1 MIASSPFSAGWR
13 SELPRIVVD
22 EAVTRALAEDLA
34 GGDVT
39 TEACIS
45 AESRSVARAV
55 ARKGLV
61 VAGLVVAERAFHLVD
76 PSLEVE
82 LLVADGA
89 LVPAGTPL
97 LRATGSSRSL
107 LMAERVA
114 LNFMQRMSGVATV
127 TRRYVDALT
136 PGSPT
141 RVTDTRKTTPGLRAL
156 ERYAV
161 RCGGGK
167 NHRDN
172 LGSAILIKDNHI
184 AACGGVANAIARAK
198 ARSPHTSKI
207 ECEVDTLAQ
216 LAIALDAGADIVLL
230 DNMDD
235 GVVAEAI
242 AHNRAHRRPAVLEAS
257 GGITL
262 ERIAA
267 LSALGIDAISVG
279 ALTHSAVAVD
289 IGLDFDAA

>member
-13 SELPRIVVD
+13 GELPRIVVD
-22 EAVTRALAEDLA
+22 DLVTRALAEDLA

-39 TEACIS
+39 TEACID
-45 AESRSVARAV
+45 ADATSVALAV
-55 ARKGLV
+55 ARKDLV

-76 PSLEVE
+76 PELHVE
-82 LLVADGA
+82 LLAADGSLA
-89 LVPAGTPL
+89 PAGTAL

-114 LNFMQRMSGVATV
+114 LNFMQRMSGVATL
-127 TRRYVDALT
+127 TRRYVSAIT
-136 PGSPT
+136 AGAPT
-141 RVTDTRKTTPGLRAL
+141 RVTDTRKTTPGLRAF

-230 DNMDD
+230 DNMND

-242 AHNRAHRRPAVLEAS
+242 AMNRAHARPAILEAS

-289 IGLDFDAA
+289 IGLDFEPA